1 MTNRSCSGRWML
13 MGLCLVISGC
23 VQAATTVMMLTPPTV
38 PLAYE
43 QADVEAKRFQPQP
56 GKASIYVIRENIFT
70 GQAVLFQVN
79 LDGKDQG
86 KLSRGTYF
94 LFTVPPGKHVVDFAG
109 GDAFR
114 GSEARGTVTISSLE
128 GGIYYLEIRPKS
140 SMMAPPTN
148 IFSIDLQ
155 RGRQLILGGKRAEVK
170 PADCLFDSAVYA
182 QAPADVEMLPRIDIG
197 SGFTV
202 SAPTGQGWLTTGA
215 PASYYK
221 LFGPGDHSLV
231 LIATT
236 GPSGISHEEI
246 LAVRGPKG
254 GNQLVKLLVDFDE
267 RAWKAHAAGMQDPR
281 FEPLDVV
288 KDTGK
293 EYSLGKFLCAYSRI
307 VVRDRGALLD
317 GAPTRLRYVAYTC
330 VEFPDMRVAATVT
343 YSERGREQD
352 LSCDAMA
359 EGERFAR
366 SLQRLQRADRPR

>member
-1 MTNRSCSGRWML
+1 MTNRNRFGRWML

-23 VQAATTVMMLTPPTV
+23 VQATTMPPQAVIMLTPPPV
-38 PLAYE
+38 PLASE
-43 QADVEAKRFQPQP
+43 QADVEAKRFQPQQ
-56 GKASIYVIRENIFT
+56 GKASIYVIREDIFT

-94 LFTVPPGKHVVDFAG
+94 LFTVPPGKHIVDFAG
-109 GDAFR
+109 GDA
-114 GSEARGTVTISSLE
+114 GRGTETISALE

-148 IFSIDLQ
+148 IFSIDLH

-170 PADCLFDSAVYA
+170 PADCLFAEAVYA

-197 SGFTV
+197 SGFSV
-202 SAPTGQGWLTTGA
+202 SAPKGQGWRTTGA

-221 LFGPGDHSLV
+221 LLGPEDHSLV

-236 GPSGISHEEI
+236 GPSGISNEEI
-246 LAVRGPKG
+246 LAVRGPNG
-254 GNQLVKLLVDFDE
+254 GNQLVKLFARLGE
-267 RAWKAHAAGMQDPR
+267 RNWKAHAAGMQDSR
-281 FEPLDVV
+281 FEPVDVFH
-288 KDTGK
+288 DTGK
-293 EYSLGKFLCAYSRI
+293 TYSLGNLLCDYSRI
-307 VVRDRGALLD
+307 VVRDRGALVD
-317 GAPTRLRYVAYTC
+317 EVPTRMRYVAYTC
-330 VEFPDMRVAATVT
+330 VQFPDMKVAATVS

-359 EGERFAR
+359 EGERFTH
-366 SLQRLQRADRPR
+366 SLQRLQRAERPR

>member
-1 MTNRSCSGRWML
+1 
-13 MGLCLVISGC
+13 
-23 VQAATTVMMLTPPTV
+23 
-38 PLAYE
+38 
-43 QADVEAKRFQPQP
+43 
-56 GKASIYVIRENIFT
+56 
-70 GQAVLFQVN
+70 
-79 LDGKDQG
+79 
-86 KLSRGTYF
+86 
-94 LFTVPPGKHVVDFAG
+94 
-109 GDAFR
+109 
-114 GSEARGTVTISSLE
+114 
-128 GGIYYLEIRPKS
+128 
-140 SMMAPPTN
+140 
-148 IFSIDLQ
+148 
-155 RGRQLILGGKRAEVK
+155 
-170 PADCLFDSAVYA
+170 
-182 QAPADVEMLPRIDIG
+182 MLPRIDIG

-221 LFGPGDHSLV
+221 LLGPGDHSLV

-254 GNQLVKLLVDFDE
+254 GNQLVKILVDFDE
-267 RAWKAHAAGMQDPR
+267 RAWKAHAAGMQDSR

-293 EYSLGKFLCAYSRI
+293 DYSLGKFLCAYSRI
-307 VVRDRGALLD
+307 VVRDRGALVD